1 MSETTYKSKLHEP
14 ILNPIQVIL
23 LLGVIV
29 FETVVSILPLLM
41 GLDLN
46 PIWVIVTMVG
56 GLIAFAVTSLLR
68 AAYPEEVPD
77 TRITTAFK
85 MFIKQIIDA
94 MFANPEDKSD
104 LKSLLERV
112 MVWAVREWDL
122 VYQEELADAIEYA
135 KAKLNGTLDVGEVAD
150 IEAKLIAIEKEMEE
164 IEEDV

>member
-41 GLDLN
+41 GLDIN

-94 MFANPEDKSD
+94 MFAHPDDKSD

-135 KAKLNGTLDVGEVAD
+135 KAKLNGTLAVGEVAD
-150 IEAKLIAIEKEMEE
+150 IEAKLIAEIKELEE
-164 IEEDV
+164 

>member
-23 LLGVIV
+23 LLTVIV
-29 FETVVSILPLLM
+29 FETVVSILPLLL
-41 GLDLN
+41 GLDIN
-46 PIWVIVTMVG
+46 PIWVVVTMAG
-56 GLIAFAVTSLLR
+56 GIIAFAVTSLLR
-68 AAYPEEVPD
+68 AAYPEEVVD

-85 MFIKQIIDA
+85 MFIKQIVDLL
-94 MFANPEDKSD
+94 FANPEDKSD

-135 KAKLNGTLDVGEVAD
+135 KSKLNGTLDVDEVAD
-150 IEAKLIAIEKEMEE
+150 IEAKLIAVEKELEE
-164 IEEDV
+164 KENG

>member
-1 MSETTYKSKLHEP
+1 MSETYKSKLHEP

-23 LLGVIV
+23 LLGVII

-41 GLDLN
+41 GLDIN
-46 PIWVIVTMVG
+46 PIWVISTMVG

-150 IEAKLIAIEKEMEE
+150 IEAKIIRIEKELEE
-164 IEEDV
+164 IDDV